1 MKKESFDELLESVR
15 EAGRILRGEQKPS
28 REFTF
33 APEDVRAIRAKLR
46 KSQDEFAL
54 MIGVSVATLRNWEQG
69 RRHPH
74 GPARALLKVAASHP
88 KAPQHPPKKKKTP
101 PVRWAGRG
109 PPWGAP
115 NGPRASRGLQFAP
128 ATAC

>member
-1 MKKESFDELLESVR
+1 MKLARPGFGSEAKLPAIFASVTASHVGPAVQLPPRTFAARKGRSPSVR
-15 EAGRILRGEQKPS
+15 EGGRILRGEAKPS

-33 APEDVRAIRAKLR
+33 KPEDVQAIRKKLK

-74 GPARALLKVAASHP
+74 GPAKALLKIAAENP
-88 KAPQHPPKKKKTP
+88 KAVEK
-101 PVRWAGRG
+101 ALGRH
-109 PPWGAP
+109 
-115 NGPRASRGLQFAP
+115 
-128 ATAC
+128 